1 MAPHLR
7 PDDLALICRPV
18 DFFGLN
24 HYSPHYV
31 VADDS
36 KPLGLGFGPAPAG
49 VPLSSMGWPV
59 EPDAFR
65 ETLTEVDRRYGL
77 PIYVLENGTAF
88 EDQVDADGVVSDQ
101 PRIDYLNAYTGA
113 MFAAINDGADVRGYF
128 VWSLLDNFEWGS
140 GYSQRF
146 GLVYVDYPT
155 QRRIPKASF
164 RWYHELIKSTEDR
177 PIVVASRG

>member
-1 MAPHLR
+1 MTPHLH
-7 PDDLALICRPV
+7 PDDMARICRPV
-18 DFFGLN
+18 DWFGLN

-31 VADDS
+31 VANDGN
-36 KPLGLGFGPAPAG
+36 PLGVGFGPAPSN
-49 VPLSSMGWPV
+49 VPRSSMGWPV

-65 ETLTEVDRRYGL
+65 ETLTEVDARYGL

-88 EDQVDADGVVSDQ
+88 RDQIDADGTVSDQ
-101 PRIDYLNAYTGA
+101 PRIDYLNAYTTA

-164 RWYHELIKSTEDR
+164 RWYAQLIKSTSAR
-177 PIVVASRG
+177 PISAASRN